1 MPHGSGIATCFTPVL
16 TSRRP
21 SNHQGPAQR
30 RLRDDARRG
39 DVTMGIDRYGAQPR
53 GVIVYAVQSAQKINH
68 LAHSKSRARTQY
80 PTSRAP
86 LTQRADTLTS
96 PGRRFLPFLGLNQW
110 QGGYS
115 IIFYTV

>member
-39 DVTMGIDRYGAQPR
+39 DVTMGIDRYGAQLR
-53 GVIVYAVQSAQKINH
+53 GVIVLVVESVTDNQPQLTK
-68 LAHSKSRARTQY
+68 LDSKENDRRSRDVRLEKPKVWALLIGQWSIY
-80 PTSRAP
+80 S
-86 LTQRADTLTS
+86 
-96 PGRRFLPFLGLNQW
+96 LGN
-110 QGGYS
+110 S
-115 IIFYTV
+115 